1 MSDFININELRKS
14 TVASSRPI
22 KSSGSENKWD
32 FLNKDIQLFGSGL
45 PDKVK
50 ESFYLELGSLM
61 DAGVDIRSSLEL
73 IQTGYK
79 KKYQKI
85 FSEILSQIINGSTLS
100 QALHSQNGF
109 SPYEFY
115 TIQIG
120 EETGKLGTVIKELAN
135 YFNKKI
141 KQRRQI
147 IGALMYPLVVIIV
160 TLSAIAFMISYV
172 IPMFADIYKRSGDE
186 LPSITKAVIS
196 FGDAGRHYGMSLF
209 LSLLAFICF
218 CFWQRKKNWFRS
230 PISRILLKLPFWGSL
245 MQKIYLN
252 RFSHT
257 MNLLL
262 DAKLPM
268 VTAIQLCKQIIRF
281 YPIETALST
290 IEEDIIKGQSLSK
303 ALEQYKVFPR
313 KMIIMIKVAEEVN
326 QLEFFFKRISDQYT
340 NEVEYQ
346 TSILSKVIEPLI
358 IVLLGLIVGV
368 ILIAMYLPLFQLGQH
383 F

>member
-1 MSDFININELRKS
+1 
-14 TVASSRPI
+14 
-22 KSSGSENKWD
+22 
-32 FLNKDIQLFGSGL
+32 
-45 PDKVK
+45 
-50 ESFYLELGSLM
+50 
-61 DAGVDIRSSLEL
+61 
-73 IQTGYK
+73 
-79 KKYQKI
+79 
-85 FSEILSQIINGSTLS
+85 
-100 QALHSQNGF
+100 
-109 SPYEFY
+109 
-115 TIQIG
+115 
-120 EETGKLGTVIKELAN
+120 
-135 YFNKKI
+135 
-141 KQRRQI
+141 
-147 IGALMYPLVVIIV
+147 
-160 TLSAIAFMISYV
+160 
-172 IPMFADIYKRSGDE
+172 
-186 LPSITKAVIS
+186 
-196 FGDAGRHYGMSLF
+196 
-209 LSLLAFICF
+209 
-218 CFWQRKKNWFRS
+218 
-230 PISRILLKLPFWGSL
+230 
-245 MQKIYLN
+245 
-252 RFSHT
+252 
-257 MNLLL
+257 LLL